1 MSGLRARFPWLL
13 LGVPWDTDPSLE
25 HRLGE
30 VSDCDVLP
38 TPMMAIDS
46 GPYQYFLHCI
56 HGKMEA
62 RKGGVTC
69 PRTHRQERSRSGTR
83 DGQSVPEPKPHTPTP
98 VFTLMRHYCPVSETQ
113 TSELS
118 SACPSVWPDIVGC
131 RLCALGGIRVCG
143 NARNPLLM
151 HEAETGACFITLVS
165 Y

>member
-62 RKGGVTC
+62 RKGGGHLPKDTQAGKK
-69 PRTHRQERSRSGTR
+69 QEWDQRWTVCTR
-83 DGQSVPEPKPHTPTP
+83 AQAPYAYAG
-98 VFTLMRHYCPVSETQ
+98 LY
-113 TSELS
+113 
-118 SACPSVWPDIVGC
+118 PD
-131 RLCALGGIRVCG
+131 A
-143 NARNPLLM
+143 PLLSRLRDSDLRTQLCVSFRVARHCGM
-151 HEAETGACFITLVS
+151 SALCTGWDQGVWECKESPLDARG
-165 Y
+165 